1 MSNRS
6 NRCKQ
11 QQKCIKL
18 NINQNTKNRLI
29 FSCKKIMDV
38 KLPQVIFHQDIKS
51 PNIFQAKNNRSQL
64 TTNKTYLK
72 QIVVTLKLN
81 TVKAA

>member
-1 MSNRS
+1 M
-6 NRCKQ
+6 
-11 QQKCIKL
+11 QKTNGCQVTTSDISSRHQK
-18 NINQNTKNRLI
+18 
-29 FSCKKIMDV
+29 
-38 KLPQVIFHQDIKS
+38 PQH
-51 PNIFQAKNNRSQL
+51 FQAKNNRSQL